1 MSRKQSFIFYLN
13 ILLIYL
19 GCSSNVN
26 ASVLSSEKITISI
39 GNQQSWTGRN
49 GTGNLS
55 YYGCDRSTKNKHDN
69 CIYLTGGKMTC
80 RDGLC
85 RTTWQNQNYSYI
97 LSSPITEVNIERKIP
112 STLTIYSE
120 SKIILEEQLYPLP
133 FDNVKNQN

>member
-55 YYGCDRSTKNKHDN
+55 YYGCDRSTENKHDN